1 MSTTVGIAGL
11 GTIKEVAKDCHLVRR
26 IATAKASRRR
36 EGSEIMM
43 FWKDSFAILK
53 KVIAYSRVLKW
64 IDILSLLFWIAESV
78 VYELLPPD
86 VADKYRIANLLHW
99 SGRTWGIVALSLAL
113 FTVWEGIV
121 RWYENEVL
129 TIVGPA
135 GSLQHDAAV
144 TAARIGEF
152 ARKFIHTHGQHPIAP
167 LAPTSEQQERDWQ
180 WQAQFSAAFRA
191 DMREHVETVVE
202 RLRAEQ
208 LHSSPA
214 DQLVSLATITP
225 TIAFDAAG
233 VIFEMSLWASLNR
246 L

>member
-1 MSTTVGIAGL
+1 
-11 GTIKEVAKDCHLVRR
+11 
-26 IATAKASRRR
+26 
-36 EGSEIMM
+36 MM
-43 FWKDSFAILK
+43 FWKDSFVIFK

-64 IDILSLLFWIAESV
+64 IDILSLIFWIAESV

-152 ARKFIHTHGQHPIAP
+152 TRKFIHTHGQYPIAP
-167 LAPTSEQQERDWQ
+167 LAPTNEQQERDWQ

-191 DMREHVETVVE
+191 DIRKHVETVVE

-233 VIFEMSLWASLNR
+233 VIFEMGLWASLNR